1 MRHDRR
7 VEPVRERHLLLAH
20 PELGVKRRKVRSVP
34 VVQSPEPERAAA
46 RVSPQSQRLADGGD
60 LRKLAAP
67 LRALLARGERQD
79 ARDDGA
85 AAAARTRRG
94 RRYAVEGPPGGRKEP
109 VAVGAGSL
117 ESRRRQVGCGFVQ
130 GCAETATRGVT
141 AERLQRGGAARTVCG
156 DGGATCGDVRA
167 DAARGGRAPAVD
179 VVVVSRGARD
189 LRDRGRSEA
198 DLERR
203 RASPDAVVEHR
214 VHDTAVRTGARA

>member
-1 MRHDRR
+1 MRVRHDRR

-79 ARDDGA
+79 ARDD
-85 AAAARTRRG
+85 AAARTRRG

-117 ESRRRQVGCGFVQ
+117 ESRRCQVGRGFVQ
-130 GCAETATRGVT
+130 GCTETATRVVA
-141 AERLQRGGAARTVCG
+141 AERLQRGGAARAVRG